1 MCDPITLG
9 VTSALMSVAQAGAGF
24 AGAQAQADAQNE
36 AYAANALSAQAA
48 ARGQFEDL
56 NLRRNQTKLGADQ
69 NLFDKS
75 IEALQKRS
83 TAVTAA
89 GESGVTGLSVDALV
103 GSLFAQEGRNAD
115 RIGGQYAADVAN
127 IETQMRD
134 ASANAQRR
142 INSMQQAA
150 DPSPLPF
157 IIQGASGAVNAY
169 SKMTIPG
176 TGTR

>member
-1 MCDPITLG
+1 
-9 VTSALMSVAQAGAGF
+9 MSVLSSIGSAAAGF

-36 AYAANALSAQAA
+36 AYNANALAAQAA

-83 TAVTAA
+83 TAVTASGEA
-89 GESGVTGLSVDALV
+89 GVSGLSVDALV

-115 RIGGQYAADVAN
+115 RIGGQYAADIAN
-127 IETQMRD
+127 IETQQRD

-157 IIQGASGAVNAY
+157 LFQAASGVANGFAR
-169 SKMTIPG
+169 MG
-176 TGTR
+176 TGTT